1 MTDQPSSVEML
12 QLSQLTP
19 YPGNAR
25 NHPPEQIQRLADGIR
40 RLGFL
45 NPILIDDAGVIIAGH
60 GRYEAAQVLGLDRV
74 PVVRLHVSP
83 EKARLMRLED
93 NALAEGSSWDIPAL
107 FDEVDRLAQ
116 RADEDFQR
124 LFDSFDIDAL
134 VPTGGASPASA
145 DTNDDDDDDGDDDA
159 APSDPKPLTLP
170 PPCPLT
176 DADFAP
182 AALPVTVPLP
192 ARLPAVARPAIDTS
206 EADALA
212 AQLSAASDLSDDE
225 RAFLRLSASRRVRL
239 NRSALTALFR
249 RRSLSP
255 VEVDLLARCGALP
268 ISEVAL

>member
-1 MTDQPSSVEML
+1 MTDRPSSVEML

-19 YPGNAR
+19 YAGNAR
-25 NHPPEQIQRLADGIR
+25 HHPPEQIQRLADGIR

-116 RADEDFQR
+116 RADEEFQR
-124 LFDSFDIDAL
+124 LFDNFDIDVL
-134 VPTGGASPASA
+134 IPSGGAPPASA
-145 DTNDDDDDDGDDDA
+145 GTDDDDDEGDDT
-159 APSDPKPLTLP
+159 APAGPKPLALP

-182 AALPVTVPLP
+182 ASLSVTVPLP
-192 ARLPAVARPAIDTS
+192 ARLPAVARPTVDTI

-212 AQLSAASDLSDDE
+212 AQISESSELTDDE

-239 NRSALTALFR
+239 NRSSLTALFR

-255 VEVDLLARCGALP
+255 IEVDLLARCGALP

>member
-1 MTDQPSSVEML
+1 MTDRSSSVEML
-12 QLSQLTP
+12 RLSQITP

-25 NHPPEQIQRLADGIR
+25 HHPPDQIQRLADGIR

-45 NPILIDDAGVIIAGH
+45 NPILIDSAGVIIAGH
-60 GRYEAAQVLGLDRV
+60 GRYEAAQSLGLDRV
-74 PVVRLHVSP
+74 PVVRLNVSP

-107 FDEVDRLAQ
+107 FSEVDRLAQ
-116 RADEDFQR
+116 RADDDFQR
-124 LFDSFDIDAL
+124 LFESFDLDAL
-134 VPTGGASPASA
+134 LPAGGISSAASS
-145 DTNDDDDDDGDDDA
+145 DDDDDDDTDA
-159 APSDPKPLTLP
+159 APASPKPLTLP

-176 DADFAP
+176 DDDFAP

-192 ARLPAVARPAIDTS
+192 ARLPAVARPAIDTR

-212 AQLSAASDLSDDE
+212 ARLAAASDLSDDE
-225 RAFLRLSASRRVRL
+225 RAFLQISASRRVRL

-255 VEVDLLARCGALP
+255 AEVDLLARCGALP